1 MAFKYFELA
10 MVIVSVLGRIAGT
23 VAIVWL
29 IVTRLADGFFT
40 PLLVLLVTYF
50 GLGFQM
56 SYKSDKLL
64 VSISSLLMY
73 MAENQAPYMTNL
85 GRILYIAVIILL
97 SLGMIFAAIKRCRE
111 VGISVWWSALLV
123 VPIVFLFIVGYL
135 TFAKARPENKSGNH
149 LIEGQVQVD
158 SVEQENP
165 STSTEVLP
173 KMQNDEVQSS
183 TSSSIWDKLSGPLM
197 MLVML
202 AYFAYYLVGLGL
214 FGGFV
219 CWFLD
224 IDDNLLLEG
233 LAIFGGFIFMSLVP
247 LGGYAVLAGAT
258 YYAAEILDWGWL
270 LAILFVFPGIG
281 FMLLAGAGSLFSVL
295 ANKFRAS
302 RH

>member
-1 MAFKYFELA
+1 M
-10 MVIVSVLGRIAGT
+10 
-23 VAIVWL
+23 
-29 IVTRLADGFFT
+29 
-40 PLLVLLVTYF
+40 
-50 GLGFQM
+50 
-56 SYKSDKLL
+56 
-64 VSISSLLMY
+64 
-73 MAENQAPYMTNL
+73 
-85 GRILYIAVIILL
+85 
-97 SLGMIFAAIKRCRE
+97 
-111 VGISVWWSALLV
+111 LV

>member
-1 MAFKYFELA
+1 MKSNLNPL
-10 MVIVSVLGRIAGT
+10 SPSGT
-23 VAIVWL
+23 IN
-29 IVTRLADGFFT
+29 RKSFFLT
-40 PLLVLLVTYF
+40 EII
-50 GLGFQM
+50 
-56 SYKSDKLL
+56 L

-85 GRILYIAVIILL
+85 GRILYIAVSILL

-224 IDDNLLLEG
+224 
-233 LAIFGGFIFMSLVP
+233 
-247 LGGYAVLAGAT
+247 T
-258 YYAAEILDWGWL
+258 R
-270 LAILFVFPGIG
+270 
-281 FMLLAGAGSLFSVL
+281 GAGYFWRFHLHESSPARRLCRACRSHLLRCRNTRLGLVVSDTFCVPRHRIYAISRRRFLVL
-295 ANKFRAS
+295 CPCQ
-302 RH
+302 

>member
-1 MAFKYFELA
+1 MKSNLNPL
-10 MVIVSVLGRIAGT
+10 SPSGT
-23 VAIVWL
+23 IN
-29 IVTRLADGFFT
+29 RKSFFLT
-40 PLLVLLVTYF
+40 EII
-50 GLGFQM
+50 
-56 SYKSDKLL
+56 L

-97 SLGMIFAAIKRCRE
+97 SLGMIFAAIKRCHE

-149 LIEGQVQVD
+149 LIEGQ
-158 SVEQENP
+158 
-165 STSTEVLP
+165 
-173 KMQNDEVQSS
+173 VQSS

>member
-1 MAFKYFELA
+1 MKSNLNPL
-10 MVIVSVLGRIAGT
+10 SPSGT
-23 VAIVWL
+23 IN
-29 IVTRLADGFFT
+29 RKSFFLT
-40 PLLVLLVTYF
+40 EII
-50 GLGFQM
+50 
-56 SYKSDKLL
+56 L

-258 YYAAEILDWGWL
+258 YYAARNTRLGLVVSDTFCVPRHRIY
-270 LAILFVFPGIG
+270 AISRRRFL
-281 FMLLAGAGSLFSVL
+281 VL
-295 ANKFRAS
+295 CPCQ
-302 RH
+302 

>member
-1 MAFKYFELA
+1 MKSNLNPL
-10 MVIVSVLGRIAGT
+10 SPSGT
-23 VAIVWL
+23 IN
-29 IVTRLADGFFT
+29 RKSFFLT
-40 PLLVLLVTYF
+40 EII
-50 GLGFQM
+50 
-56 SYKSDKLL
+56 L

-183 TSSSIWDKLSGPLM
+183 TSSSIWDKLR
-197 MLVML
+197 
-202 AYFAYYLVGLGL
+202 GL
-214 FGGFV
+214 
-219 CWFLD
+219 
-224 IDDNLLLEG
+224 
-233 LAIFGGFIFMSLVP
+233 P
-247 LGGYAVLAGAT
+247 
-258 YYAAEILDWGWL
+258 
-270 LAILFVFPGIG
+270 
-281 FMLLAGAGSLFSVL
+281 
-295 ANKFRAS
+295 
-302 RH
+302 

>member
-1 MAFKYFELA
+1 MKSNLNPL
-10 MVIVSVLGRIAGT
+10 SPSGT
-23 VAIVWL
+23 IN
-29 IVTRLADGFFT
+29 RKSFFLT
-40 PLLVLLVTYF
+40 EII
-50 GLGFQM
+50 
-56 SYKSDKLL
+56 L

-85 GRILYIAVIILL
+85 GRIFYIAVIILL